1 MVLIGIFFS
10 LDDTSRKSTADK
22 IYISSRRKN
31 WNEDGIRFCSAK
43 RRKTLIKK
51 ILIKWN

>member
-1 MVLIGIFFS
+1 M
-10 LDDTSRKSTADK
+10 ADK
-22 IYISSRRKN
+22 IYFSSRCKN